1 METLMKRVKILEQ
14 LDNQKK
20 AKLETEQRMQNKNQS
35 TSRKLKREAVDRE
48 KELERLNMEQL
59 SINQAR
65 AKLIRQD

>member
-1 METLMKRVKILEQ
+1 MKRVKILEQ

>member
-48 KELERLNMEQL
+48 KELERLNMKQL

>member
-1 METLMKRVKILEQ
+1 MKRVKILEQ

-20 AKLETEQRMQNKNQS
+20 EKLETEQRMQNKNQS